1 MRLGELT
8 AAPARNSPF
17 RSAGRS
23 IGAILIDAGKLKPE
37 DAERVLRLAQETGIR
52 FGDAAR
58 ELGLVTQHD
67 IDAALSRQ
75 FDYPYLT
82 PGESAVSEEVVAAFQ
97 PFSRRVEALRVLRS
111 QLLLRW
117 FNTDPARKAL
127 AVVSAARGEG
137 RSFIAAN
144 LAVVFSQLGRQRTL
158 LIDADLRNP
167 RQHQLFGLDNRAGLS
182 SVLSERAGSEVVRRI
197 PGLLDLSVLPAGVL
211 PPNPQELLTR
221 PAFAEMLQELAAH
234 FDVILLDSPPAGDSA
249 DAQTI
254 AASAGATLIVVK
266 KNASRAARVRGIAE
280 GVAQAKATLVGAV
293 LNDF

>member
-1 MRLGELT
+1 MRLGDL
-8 AAPARNSPF
+8 AATPAKSSPA

-37 DAERVLRLAQETGIR
+37 DAERVLRAAQELGIR
-52 FGDAAR
+52 FGDAAK
-58 ELGLVTQHD
+58 ELGLITQQD
-67 IDAALSRQ
+67 IDVALSRQ
-75 FDYPYLT
+75 FDYPYLI
-82 PGESAVSEEVVAAFQ
+82 PGESVVSEEVVAAYE

-117 FNTDPARKAL
+117 FQTDPARKAL
-127 AVVSAARGEG
+127 AVVSASRGEG

-158 LIDADLRNP
+158 LIDADLRHP

-182 SVLSERAGSEVVRRI
+182 SVLSERAGGEVVRRI
-197 PGLLDLSVLPAGVL
+197 PGLLDLSVLPAGIL
-211 PPNPQELLTR
+211 PPNPQELLAR
-221 PAFAEMLQELAAH
+221 PQFAKMLQQLAAY
-234 FDVILLDSPPAGDSA
+234 FDVILLDSPPASDSA

-254 AASAGATLIVVK
+254 AVSAGATLMVVK
-266 KNASRAARVRGIAE
+266 KNASRAWRVRGVAGSVAE
-280 GVAQAKATLVGAV
+280 ARATIVGAV